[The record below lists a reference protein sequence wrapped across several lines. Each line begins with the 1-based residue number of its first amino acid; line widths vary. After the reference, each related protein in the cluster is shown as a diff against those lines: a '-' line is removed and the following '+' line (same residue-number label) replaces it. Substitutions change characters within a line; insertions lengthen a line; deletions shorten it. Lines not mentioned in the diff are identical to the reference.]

1 MIRIIIF
8 VLFMVVAL
16 SALAQYRSSG
26 ARWESI
32 STEETVFPE
41 QTIPGNAD
49 DEEPGV
55 RMTMREGYVYV
66 TTDHKVRVKVVSVL
80 GTPVSETVLE
90 AGTSRL
96 PLRSRGIYIVR
107 VGKSARR
114 VKVN

>member
-8 VLFMVVAL
+8 VLLMVVAL

-26 ARWESI
+26 ARWENI
-32 STEETVFPE
+32 STWEGDFSE
-41 QTIPGNAD
+41 QTVTTTAD

-55 RMTMREGYVYV
+55 KMTMREGYLYV
-66 TTDHKVRVKVVSVL
+66 TTDHKVRVRVVSVL

-96 PLRSRGIYIVR
+96 PLRSRGIYVVR
-107 VGKSARR
+107 VGKSVRR

>member
-26 ARWESI
+26 ARWENI
-32 STEETVFPE
+32 STVESAFPA
-41 QTIPGNAD
+41 QTITTPAD

-55 RMTMREGYVYV
+55 EITMREGYLYV

-80 GTPVSETVLE
+80 GTPVSETTLE
-90 AGTSRL
+90 SGTSRL
-96 PLRSRGIYIVR
+96 PLRSRGIYVVR
-107 VGKSARR
+107 VGKSVRR